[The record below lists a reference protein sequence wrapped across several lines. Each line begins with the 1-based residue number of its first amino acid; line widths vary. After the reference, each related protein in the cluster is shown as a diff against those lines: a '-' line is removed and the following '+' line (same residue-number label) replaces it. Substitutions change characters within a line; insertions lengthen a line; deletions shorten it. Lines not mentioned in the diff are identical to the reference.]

1 MSNDGC
7 HSTPEAILM
16 VSGLCFSYADAPG
29 VLRDITFLVRRGER
43 VGLIGP
49 NGSGKTTLFLA
60 ICGVLRPGSGRVVL
74 AGQPVVPGS
83 FRPEI
88 GLVFQQ
94 PDDQLFSPTVRDDFA
109 FGPINMGLPPDEV
122 EQRVSDALDS
132 VGLCELAHRPPHHL
146 SGGEKR
152 MAAIGCVLTM
162 RPQIIL
168 YDEPDA
174 NLDSRARRRLIH
186 FLHASPA
193 AALIASHDLLLIR
206 EVCHRVILLDA
217 GAVAAE
223 GETRTMLQDH
233 TLLAAH
239 GLEPPGC

>member
-1 MSNDGC
+1 MSNDYY
-7 HSTPEAILM
+7 HSLPEVILT
-16 VSGLCFSYADAPG
+16 VSGLCFSYADTPG
-29 VLRDITFLVRRGER
+29 VLRDITFSVHRGER

-49 NGSGKTTLFLA
+49 NGSGKTTLFFA
-60 ICGVLRPGSGRVVL
+60 ICGVLSPESGRVVL
-74 AGQPVVPGS
+74 AGRPVAPGS

-94 PDDQLFSPTVRDDFA
+94 PDDQLFSPTVRDDLA

-132 VGLCELAHRPPHHL
+132 VGLRELAHRPPHHL

-174 NLDSRARRRLIH
+174 NLDSRARRRLIR
-186 FLHASPA
+186 FLHASSA

-233 TLLAAH
+233 ALLATH